1 MDGGSRSSGGPTR
14 PGALDGHHGWG
25 QALRDPA
32 AIEETRSALQQQ
44 LEDAQ
49 RIQQSDEAHLQAAQE
64 HSQQLGFVV
73 SSLRRQLDAQTR
85 DAVAPPGVRTPGQ
98 ASSQRTVKSSSMH
111 ISRQV
116 AVVAGLVV
124 ALMPLSAPA
133 AGAVDDPVGVAATFN
148 DPVGTAA
155 QQDAIR
161 NQLISLIDRSPAG
174 AEINGSVYLITDGGV
189 RDALVSAK
197 QRGVKVKL
205 IVDGDAVPDSDPDNG
220 KATGSEY
227 SALAAASGLGTDL
240 TADSWVMACP
250 ADRGCVGNR
259 NLGGGDDGAI
269 NHNKFFLF
277 SKVGSTENVVFQTS
291 ANLTSSQRRNL
302 YNNAVTLPDNG
313 SGLYAAYRSYW
324 QDLRTHGSSGAGLA
338 DYDRTHNTGP
348 YTTHFFPRRE
358 KTGTTY
364 STDPSTDTVVSLL
377 NDVECAGGSSRI
389 RIGMYA
395 FTRPQ
400 VADKLVQLQA
410 AGCQVELLHNG
421 EDGNLGTT
429 VQKTIAGK
437 LGYIA
442 RCSGT
447 VTGSDGTSRTIGIH
461 SKYLLVEGTYRGVP
475 NRKLVFT
482 GSHNYTF
489 PNLRSHDET
498 LLTIDD
504 PAVHDAFRSNFE
516 AIKASP
522 HCTSWPQ
529 TPATP
534 GGKTSSLVQ
543 AGTSLYHGIHL
554 ADGSWTGF
562 TDVQSKAGHISGI
575 RTAAA
580 AGINADTH
588 VVALGGDGRIHHTI
602 RTADGT
608 WAKFGDVGAVAGT
621 LGNVSQV
628 SAVSIG
634 NDLHVVA
641 VAGGKAFH
649 TIRNA
654 TGHWTSFGDI
664 SGAVGP
670 IGTVTTAATAS
681 VGGEL
686 HLIVVSSGK
695 AFHTIRNTAGQW
707 TAWGSV
713 ASAAG
718 TTGPITS
725 VSMAGI
731 GDDAQIVIAT
741 DNGTRQYHTIRKADR
756 TWSPFGDLKDHLGTV
771 TVTSLGAAHVDGE
784 LQLTATTSDNKLIHI
799 IRHADRTWTPATT
812 VTLQGVTGTLGTTAI
827 TGTL

>member
-1 MDGGSRSSGGPTR
+1 M
-14 PGALDGHHGWG
+14 A
-25 QALRDPA
+25 
-32 AIEETRSALQQQ
+32 
-44 LEDAQ
+44 
-49 RIQQSDEAHLQAAQE
+49 
-64 HSQQLGFVV
+64 
-73 SSLRRQLDAQTR
+73 
-85 DAVAPPGVRTPGQ
+85 
-98 ASSQRTVKSSSMH
+98 
-111 ISRQV
+111 
-116 AVVAGLVV
+116 AGLVM
-124 ALMPLSAPA
+124 ALTLFGAPA
-133 AGAVDDPVGVAATFN
+133 AAMDDPVAVAATFN
-148 DPVGTAA
+148 DPAGTAV

-189 RDALVSAK
+189 RDALVRAK

-205 IVDGDAVPDSDPDNG
+205 IVDGDAVPGSDPDSG
-220 KATGSEY
+220 TAIGSEY

-250 ADRGCVGNR
+250 ADRGCIGNR
-259 NLGGGDDGAI
+259 DLGGGDDGAI

-313 SGLYAAYRSYW
+313 SGLYTAYRSYW

-338 DYDRTHNTGP
+338 DYNKTRNSGP
-348 YTTHFFPRRE
+348 YTTHFFPRQE

-377 NDVECAGGSSRI
+377 NDIGCAGGSGRI

-400 VADKLVQLQA
+400 VSDKLVQLQA

-421 EDGNLGTT
+421 ESGNLGTT
-429 VQKTIAGK
+429 VQNTIAGK
-437 LGYIA
+437 LGYTA
-442 RCSGT
+442 RCWGT

-461 SKYLLVEGTYRGVP
+461 SKYLLVEGTYQGVA

-498 LLTIDD
+498 LLKIDD
-504 PAVHDAFRSNFE
+504 PAVYDAFRSNFE
-516 AIKASP
+516 SIKAGP
-522 HCTSWPQ
+522 HCTRWVQ
-529 TPATP
+529 TPAP
-534 GGKTSSLVQ
+534 GWRTSSLV
-543 AGTSLYHGIHL
+543 GTDTGLYHGIRL

-562 TDVQSKAGHISGI
+562 TDVQSKAGHINGV

-588 VVALGGDGRIHHTI
+588 VVALGGDGRLHHTI
-602 RTADGT
+602 RKADGT
-608 WAKFGDVGAVAGT
+608 WAKFGDIGAVAGT

-641 VAGGKAFH
+641 VAGGKLFH
-649 TIRNA
+649 TLRNS
-654 TGHWTSFGDI
+654 TGHWTSFGDV

-686 HLIVVSSGK
+686 QLVAVSGGK

-707 TAWGSV
+707 TTWGNV

-718 TTGPITS
+718 ATGLITA
-725 VSMAGI
+725 VSMAGTD
-731 GDDAQIVIAT
+731 GDAQIVIAT

-771 TVTSLGAAHVDGE
+771 TVTALSAAHVDGE
-784 LQLTATTSDNKLIHI
+784 LQLTATTADNKLLHS
-799 IRHADRTWTPATT
+799 IRHSDRTWTPATA
-812 VTLQGVTGTLGTTAI
+812 VALQGVSGKLGTTAI